1 VVDRSIS
8 LKLCISIS
16 FPCADERYPVSGRT
30 FMTCG
35 IHAIPP
41 TLLVSEESVLEL
53 LDLLF
58 ANSIIT

>member
-1 VVDRSIS
+1 
-8 LKLCISIS
+8 
-16 FPCADERYPVSGRT
+16 
-30 FMTCG
+30 MTCG